1 MIPEKNTESY
11 LIGIA
16 LGIILTTFML
26 IYIIKGTTGSLIGV
40 LFCLSILVLLITLNQ
55 LQNKPVQPTNNNEK
69 IEEFRKVY
77 NDNLTLQSQ
86 AISALT
92 DRIGQIQLAIGMT
105 MPKAREA
112 NNNTKT

>member
-1 MIPEKNTESY
+1 VIPEKGIRIDPTIFVGIYS
-11 LIGIA
+11 LIF
-16 LGIILTTFML
+16 IIIF
-26 IYIIKGTTGSLIGV
+26 IIKGTLLGLIGF